1 MRKWA
6 WAAAVLAGAGCAL
19 SGSGEGPIPT
29 QLGMQTMA
37 VGLSFPVQYA
47 AHPTNPSLAYVA
59 ERLGLIRLMVNDVL
73 SPMPVVDLSGLL
85 ASGAQQGVLALA
97 LDPEAGTNRH
107 LYVAFTA
114 EPLTT
119 VRVVRLT
126 LSPDGRTADLGSLR
140 PILTVAQAA
149 DSTHKAGAIRFDD
162 QGMMRIAMGDGTL
175 ANDTENNAQTAGNLS
190 GKILRIDPR
199 VDDFPAD
206 PDQNYGIPTDNPFRG
221 SAGFRPEIWAMGVR
235 NPFRWTYDMTTG
247 ASIIADVGQ
256 EQREELNFEPAG
268 AGGRNYGW
276 AQREGRIAT
285 THPGAPRPEPKSEPF
300 LDWGRSDGR
309 SVIGGFVYRGVRL
322 GGSGSYL
329 FGDFSFGHVRSVRIR
344 LNGSGEAQAME
355 IGETVLHTLPEKLNG
370 LTAIEPD
377 HAGEP
382 VLVEMFAGRV
392 SRLVLP

>member
-6 WAAAVLAGAGCAL
+6 WAAAVLAGAGCSL
-19 SGSGEGPIPT
+19 SGSGESPIPA

-47 AHPTNPSLAYVA
+47 AHPSNPSLAYVA
-59 ERLGLIRLMVNDVL
+59 ERLGLIRLMVNDSL
-73 SPMPVVDLSGLL
+73 QADPVADLSGLL
-85 ASGAQQGVLALA
+85 ATGAQQGILAFA
-97 LDPEAGTNRH
+97 LDPEVGSNRH
-107 LYVAFTA
+107 FYVAYTA
-114 EPLTT
+114 DPLTT
-119 VRVVRLT
+119 VKVVRLT
-126 LSPDGRTADLGSLR
+126 FSADGRTADLGSLKT
-140 PILTVAQAA
+140 ILTVTQAA

-162 QGMMRIAMGDGTL
+162 QGMMRVAMGDGTL

-199 VDDFPAD
+199 IDDFPAD
-206 PDQNYGIPTDNPFRG
+206 PDQNYGIPADNPFRG
-221 SAGFRPEIWAMGVR
+221 STDFRPEIWAMGVR
-235 NPFRWTYDMTTG
+235 NPFRWSYDPVTG
-247 ASIIADVGQ
+247 AAIIADVGQ
-256 EQREELNFEPAG
+256 ELREELNFEPAG

-276 AQREGRIAT
+276 AQREGRTAT
-285 THPGAPRPEPKSEPF
+285 THPGMPRSEPKTEPF

-309 SVIGGFVYRGVRL
+309 SVIGGFMYRGSAL

-329 FGDFSFGHVRSVRIR
+329 FGDFSFGNVRSVRIR
-344 LNGSGEAQAME
+344 TQASGEAQAMD
-355 IGETVLHTLPEKLNG
+355 IGETVLHTLPETLNG